1 MKKKSKVVVLKGGF
15 SQEREV
21 SLISGKTCAEQL
33 RIKNHFVTE
42 LDVKKSIIND
52 LKMLKPTV
60 VFNCLHGTFGED
72 GTIQAIL
79 EWLQI
84 PYTHSG
90 VFSSSLAMNKHKT
103 KEFISNYKLPVA
115 KGSFLTKDLILNNDL
130 LAKPFVVK
138 PNKQGSSLGV
148 EIFREIKNKEIF
160 LEQFLS
166 KDIEKNDYIIEE
178 FIPGRELTTVV
189 VNKKSIGVTE
199 IIVDDWYNY
208 EAKYINGKS
217 KHEFPAKIPKTIE
230 SLCKNYA
237 EQTHNLLGCRGI
249 SRTDFRWDPSKGTD
263 GLIILEI
270 NTQPGMTPTSLV
282 PEQINK
288 SGSDLPTLC
297 EWILEDA
304 SCLR

>member
-1 MKKKSKVVVLKGGF
+1 MKKKNKVVVLKGGF
-15 SQEREV
+15 SEEREV

-33 RIKNHFVTE
+33 RINNRIVIE
-42 LDVKKSIIND
+42 LDVKKSIVDD
-52 LKMLKPTV
+52 LKILNPSV

-79 EWLQI
+79 EWLEI

-90 VFSSSLAMNKHKT
+90 IFSSSLAMNKQKT
-103 KEFISNYKLPVA
+103 KEFISNYNLPVA
-115 KGSFLTKDLILNNDL
+115 KGSFLSKEVILKDDL

-148 EIFREIKNKEIF
+148 EIFKEINNRENF
-160 LEQFLS
+160 LEKLLS
-166 KDIEKNDYIIEE
+166 KNSDKKDFIIEE

-189 VNKKSIGVTE
+189 VNKKSLGVTE
-199 IIVDDWYNY
+199 IIVDDWYDY
-208 EAKYINGKS
+208 EAKYLQGKS
-217 KHEFPAKIPKTIE
+217 KHEFPAKIPKKIE

-237 EQTHNLLGCRGI
+237 EKTHDLLGCRGI
-249 SRTDFRWDPSKGTD
+249 SRTDFRWDPTKGTD

-282 PEQINK
+282 PEQVEK
-288 SGSDLPTLC
+288 SGSDFSTLC